1 MDKDALI
8 LKDQVWQPL
17 GKDLFNGDPI
27 SELDHAA
34 FTDYYTKQ
42 WHIMARHGSGS
53 RYPVSMRCRDI
64 SKLIRQIQCNKTRA
78 EIVAE
83 LKTDQSVN
91 TLLQTE
97 QDYENLLNLAL
108 RLASMMKFGAVR
120 RQIMPRRFLEWEQG
134 SFPDFLAKH
143 FGKPPVLSHDR
154 VRLPKAFHAWNIEK
168 IGGSASVSPTT
179 WPITCC
185 WSKMTRS
192 FSSST
197 TSPSWSTIMN
207 GLVDET
213 LRTLALLLPEAQFGR
228 RSRGAG
234 RKWLRQTRLREADG
248 RVLDMRLAH
257 CGNLQMEER
266 QIEHFTYWRD
276 RLVILRQA
284 YDDATPRTIAQ
295 WWHDRRNGVQWYTFW
310 VAILVLVLTAFLGLV
325 QCVESALQV
334 YKAYVPS

>member
-64 SKLIRQIQCNKTRA
+64 PKLIRQIQCNKTRA

-83 LKTDQSVN
+83 LKTDQCVN

-154 VRLPKAFHAWNIEK
+154 GGIRICFTDNLADHLLLVEDDSKLLIFHH
-168 IGGSASVSPTT
+168 VSFLEYNHNALFPD
-179 WPITCC
+179 
-185 WSKMTRS
+185 
-192 FSSST
+192 
-197 TSPSWSTIMN
+197 
-207 GLVDET
+207 GLVDEI

-276 RLVILRQA
+276 RLVILKQA